1 MNYNQ
6 VKTESTKGLKF
17 LSYILIF
24 LIVLFI
30 FLMYKGNYFH
40 NFYYNL
46 NPSYVSSYGDKE
58 ISIKTIP
65 ESEND
70 NTEKPVY
77 IIQFERTNNSE
88 KYISDKNYI
97 LKYVELDSRKVGV
110 IVAKENL
117 KYFKDNK
124 ELKVKQ
130 RDGILTLANP

>member
-24 LIVLFI
+24 LIVLLI

>member
-58 ISIKTIP
+58 IIIKTIP

-130 RDGILTLANP
+130 KDGILTLANP